1 MQRRPAARV
10 SALQMTVASCAPAP
24 DMKLV
29 RSPEA
34 AFSADKSGCA
44 PRRET
49 AMVHRPDP
57 NTEKS
62 EMRVMWIG
70 SLAIVL
76 LLLGAM
82 GINMLMTHNTSIG
95 MVETTGQSGASP
107 K

>member
-1 MQRRPAARV
+1 
-10 SALQMTVASCAPAP
+10 MTVASRATDP
-24 DMKLV
+24 DIEGSSV
-29 RSPEA
+29 ARSGV
-34 AFSADKSGCA
+34 FVDKSGCTSEE
-44 PRRET
+44 ET
-49 AMVHRPDP
+49 AMADQPDQ

-82 GINMLMTHNTSIG
+82 GINMLMTHNTSTG
-95 MVETTGQSGASP
+95 TVGTTGQSGTPP

>member
-1 MQRRPAARV
+1 
-10 SALQMTVASCAPAP
+10 
-24 DMKLV
+24 
-29 RSPEA
+29 
-34 AFSADKSGCA
+34 
-44 PRRET
+44 
-49 AMVHRPDP
+49 MVHRPDP

-76 LLLGAM
+76 LLVGSM

-95 MVETTGQSGASP
+95 TVETTGQSGAAP